1 MARGGHAFLGL
12 RGTLIGLIAQVA
24 APTILRAAAAFLKLR
39 QVYLDCW
46 GCTQSWCTDP
56 KIFRRHACGH
66 KLDLRQPWVR
76 SAWRALLD
84 AQARKLDAKASPA
97 TEAALRLLDRGARD
111 DPIVP
116 PLKPCCRDRTHG
128 CCRLPGPAQTA
139 CACVARDPGR
149 PPANGTGACTRP
161 GLVASA
167 VRPTNRRTAHVSVVR
182 RSV

>member
-24 APTILRAAAAFLKLR
+24 APTILRAAASFLKLR

-84 AQARKLDAKASPA
+84 AQAVKLGAKASPA
-97 TEAALRLLDRGARD
+97 TEASLRPVWKSPIGCTD
-111 DPIVP
+111 DAAVLAPSSGEEAASS
-116 PLKPCCRDRTHG
+116 RHRTG
-128 CCRLPGPAQTA
+128 
-139 CACVARDPGR
+139 
-149 PPANGTGACTRP
+149 
-161 GLVASA
+161 VASMSW
-167 VRPTNRRTAHVSVVR
+167 RL
-182 RSV
+182 

>member
-128 CCRLPGPAQTA
+128 CCRLPGVNVSRSPSSTRTSTA
-139 CACVARDPGR
+139 RAARTSDR
-149 PPANGTGACTRP
+149 
-161 GLVASA
+161 ASA
-167 VRPTNRRTAHVSVVR
+167 GQSGD
-182 RSV
+182 